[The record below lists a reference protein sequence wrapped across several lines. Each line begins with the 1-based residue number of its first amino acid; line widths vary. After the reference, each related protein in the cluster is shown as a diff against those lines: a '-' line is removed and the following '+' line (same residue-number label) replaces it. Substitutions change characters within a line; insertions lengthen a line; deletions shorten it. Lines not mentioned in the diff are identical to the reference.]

1 MTPRL
6 QIMIAVLVLT
16 AKFVAA
22 CSTDGENSTPSLSP
36 EDSVGLIA
44 IERQSQVD
52 SGGPE
57 RESEDGDEEDEPGER
72 TPLPAPEWGPDATYK
87 QEDLDKAVR
96 RVHFG
101 LYCMQWTVDAVTTV
115 DGGRILS
122 RVVGRPANGEVMSIE
137 DFQSN
142 AEHLLL
148 SGANKGI
155 SIVVEEWKDGPT
167 TSPEDREV
175 ACDDYVHSRT
185 PEELEEADLRFYA
198 RQQGMSY
205 DEMLWEIGWHD
216 DFDRQVVARIER
228 EHPGAYVQMAYGT
241 MRGNKRSAR
250 IGFYGDI
257 NEGIQQILDE
267 YSEANEVVIE
277 TRSNLGFYGRDMEQ
291 AVSLVYNF
299 LMDSEGVAGGFGGSD
314 WDRVSI
320 TVELESGIPE
330 SRVDEL
336 REEAQ
341 RLIYENFGEDTGI
354 TVDVVIGQPGVLIR
368 E

>member
-1 MTPRL
+1 METE
-6 QIMIAVLVLT
+6 
-16 AKFVAA
+16 
-22 CSTDGENSTPSLSP
+22 S
-36 EDSVGLIA
+36 
-44 IERQSQVD
+44 QSQVD
-52 SGGPE
+52 SGETE
-57 RESEDGDEEDEPGER
+57 RQSTAGGEGDEPGER

-87 QEDLDKAVR
+87 LEDLDKAVR
-96 RVHFG
+96 RVRYG

-115 DGGRILS
+115 DGGRIHS

-137 DFQSN
+137 DIQSH

-155 SIVVEEWKDGPT
+155 SVVVEEWKDGPT
-167 TSPEDREV
+167 ISPEDREEV
-175 ACDDYVHSRT
+175 CDDYVHSRT
-185 PEELEEADLRFYA
+185 QEELEEADLRFYA

-205 DEMLWEIGWHD
+205 DEMFGEIGWHD

-228 EHPGAYVQMAYGT
+228 EHPGAYVQKAYGT
-241 MRGNKRSAR
+241 VQGNKRSAR

-267 YSEANEVVIE
+267 YSEANDVVIE
-277 TRSNLGFYGRDMEQ
+277 TGSNLGFYQRDMAQ
-291 AVSLVYNF
+291 AVSVVYNF
-299 LMDSEGVAGGFGGSD
+299 LMDSAGVAGGFGASD
-314 WDRVSI
+314 WDRVSMVI
-320 TVELESGIPE
+320 ELEPDVPE

-341 RLIYENFGEDTGI
+341 RLIYDNFGEDTGI
-354 TVDVVIGQPGVLIR
+354 IVEVVIGQLGELIR